1 MNDVDLRTLKCGYIT
16 LLPNNKKGQ
25 TVVCCDASRLA
36 TDDEESR
43 LRCLFYMLRVA
54 SLQTSKDVGLSVLLI
69 MNKLSFERTKGTVL
83 LAEILKVYP
92 VRITSLHIIR
102 QPARLGEIFFEEK
115 VVPTMRSIFRS
126 LTIPLHV
133 HSGNPNCDL
142 RQDLA
147 SHGFDMK
154 NLPRS
159 LGGGWT
165 YEDFLQW
172 RDQQLNFEE
181 ACFVVP
187 KSPNE
192 PTRPLPSPTIQV
204 IPSAT
209 TQISDQ
215 TLNLALPLSTM
226 QMDHGVAFPPHFV
239 PTKQCIDQLQIDP
252 SQNFTQHQQ
261 LLQYYQNLD
270 RRTLQLNHSYHVQ
283 LAHPMCQRLDQQ
295 NILIAQQRL
304 EHQQLLS
311 SIQQQ
316 MSTQLGMQRVN
327 DSINVD
333 QNPDLKNQLPGLLK
347 HPLY

>member
-1 MNDVDLRTLKCGYIT
+1 MNDVDLQTMKCSYIT
-16 LLPNNKKGQ
+16 LLPNNIKGHI
-25 TVVCCDASRLA
+25 VLCCDASRLA

-54 SLQTSKDVGLSVLLI
+54 SLQTSKDVGVSVLLI
-69 MNKLSFERTKGTVL
+69 MNKLSFERTKGTIL
-83 LAEILKVYP
+83 LAEILKFYP

-102 QPARLGEIFFEEK
+102 QPARLGINFFEEK
-115 VVPTMRSIFRS
+115 VVPTIRTIFRS
-126 LTIPLHV
+126 LPIPLHV
-133 HSGNPNCDL
+133 HSGTPNCDL

-172 RDQQLNFEE
+172 RDQQLKFEE
-181 ACFVVP
+181 SSFVVP
-187 KSPNE
+187 KPPND
-192 PTRPLPSPTIQV
+192 TSRYLPSPTMQV

-209 TQISDQ
+209 TQISDH
-215 TLNLALPLSTM
+215 NLHSALSLSTTR
-226 QMDHGVAFPPHFV
+226 MDRGVAFPPQFL
-239 PTKQCIDQLQIDP
+239 PTKQYLDQLQIQP
-252 SQNFTQHQQ
+252 NQNFMQHQEW
-261 LLQYYQNLD
+261 LQCYQNLD
-270 RRTLQLNHSYHVQ
+270 QKTRQLNHSNNAQ
-283 LAHPMCQRLDQQ
+283 LVHPMLQQLDQQ
-295 NILIAQQRL
+295 NILMAQQRM

-316 MSTQLGMQRVN
+316 MSSQSGMQWVN

-333 QNPDLKNQLPGLLK
+333 QNPDLKNQSPGVVK
-347 HPLY
+347 YPLY